1 MEKYRV
7 EKVYHTKG
15 TFHQELDL
23 RGLNKSACAQYKS
36 FCVYRLKPM
45 FRVGTVLKMYK
56 GVDSVA
62 SPVKAVSYNI
72 DGKQFVDIQAMPM
85 TEDGLIDFY
94 DDMSWFDAVRL
105 KYDVC
110 KVLRRR
116 GIQPT
121 LNAANNLR
129 LMLFSLSNPTIKTL

>member
-23 RGLNKSACAQYKS
+23 RGLNKSACARYKR

-85 TEDGLIDFY
+85 TEHGLIHFY
-94 DDMSWFDAVRL
+94 DDMPKLDALRMQ
-105 KYDVC
+105 YDVC
-110 KVLRRR
+110 NVLRRR

-129 LMLFSLSNPTIKTL
+129 LLLFNPANTIKTL